1 MILVPSFCICLNV
14 TLALPLNNGNIS
26 PVNAFVC
33 FLCTVTTLKC
43 CFHRVY
49 ILFYEFC
56 IKTWEE
62 STNAACFSYSS
73 LASGA
78 RWQIQTTRNLQKNR
92 TRGRSVCRVLSQLSL
107 NPMKTWPL
115 LLCVWF
121 SIVNWVKQSPQNI
134 SGCFLEQNLRT
145 LLQVRDQI
153 HLIKQWWNWAQ
164 ICGSWEENMKAANIK
179 AVNIK
184 APFLSIIPEPE
195 PDPEL
200 CCLR

>member
-14 TLALPLNNGNIS
+14 TLALPLNNGNISHS

-62 STNAACFSYSS
+62 STNAACFSYLS
-73 LASGA
+73 LAPGA
-78 RWQIQTTRNLQKNR
+78 PCWLIRATRNLQKNR
-92 TRGRSVCRVLSQLSL
+92 TRTRTRGRSVCRSSAWITWKHVWLSIL
-107 NPMKTWPL
+107 
-115 LLCVWF
+115 
-121 SIVNWVKQSPQNI
+121 NWVKQPPQNI
-134 SGCFLEQNLRT
+134 SGCFLEHQNLRT

-153 HLIKQWWNWAQ
+153 SFGDEAELRSVDPGKRTWKQLTWKQ
-164 ICGSWEENMKAANIK
+164 
-179 AVNIK
+179 
-184 APFLSIIPEPE
+184 
-195 PDPEL
+195 
-200 CCLR
+200 